1 MFNQGPPDN
10 DEQRYAHIVEIQNR
24 YTEYLMRKP
33 HVTGVAAGMRC
44 RHGITT
50 NQMCLVVM
58 VDEKVSEDELA
69 PEDRIPHEIEGVP
82 VDVQEMGGGFFAQNV
97 EE

>member
-1 MFNQGPPDN
+1 MHSQEPPDDN
-10 DEQRYAHIVEIQNR
+10 EQMMARITEIQSR

-50 NQMCLVVM
+50 NQLCLVVM
-58 VDEKVSEDELA
+58 VDEKVNIDELD
-69 PEDRIPHEIEGVP
+69 PDDRIPEEIEGVP
-82 VDVQEMGGGFFAQNV
+82 VDVQEMGGNFFAQG
-97 EE
+97 